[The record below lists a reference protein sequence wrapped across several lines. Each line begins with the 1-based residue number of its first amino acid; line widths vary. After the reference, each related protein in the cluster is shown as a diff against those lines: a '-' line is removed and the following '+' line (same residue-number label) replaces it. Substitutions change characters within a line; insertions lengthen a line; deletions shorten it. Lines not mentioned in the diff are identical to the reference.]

1 LGKEDYA
8 VNGKEQ
14 LAFNAAKEIVIAKLS
29 QSSPSVSNAAAGKG
43 IGEMFEA
50 IYEKLLQIT
59 SNE

>member
-1 LGKEDYA
+1 M
-8 VNGKEQ
+8 NGKEQ